1 MKKNLFFLLILFII
15 SCDENDNIIGSETI
29 PIGIEQTIDATSYID
44 WNYYKLTDTTL
55 QKVIFYYG
63 DPDNSLLWDIAF
75 QRNHIKTNSGTSGIG
90 NAGAYVDS
98 INTWDGSEFNNFNPQ
113 YIDIA
118 NFEFFVD
125 TLVNTFYDTYT
136 HTFTEGSSNPSLD
149 TWGLIDTLNN
159 YTMNITNNKF
169 VIRSAN
175 GENFYK
181 FWVYDYYN
189 EYNES
194 GNVSLIYNEIDVL
207 ED

>member
-118 NFEFFVD
+118 NFEFFH
-125 TLVNTFYDTYT
+125 TL
-136 HTFTEGSSNPSLD
+136 
-149 TWGLIDTLNN
+149 LN
-159 YTMNITNNKF
+159 
-169 VIRSAN
+169 
-175 GENFYK
+175 
-181 FWVYDYYN
+181 
-189 EYNES
+189 
-194 GNVSLIYNEIDVL
+194 
-207 ED
+207 